1 MIGRIDELVQ
11 RLFAFFVLPVVNVTI
26 VSLLL
31 HWCLANEYS
40 VSSLFAKLDIGGVTQ
55 YFANLL
61 AAIFS
66 GNFDTLK
73 EMAGRYSNQIATV
86 SNVVALVIFLTLV
99 IVMFL
104 LDRAIYYV
112 NWFVPLDYEFDLAAY
127 GALQCGDTRLRRL
140 YALLGQPFDFAT
152 AAGVVRSFLGEHS
165 VDAYRIVRRNALARS
180 QSIARAGFD
189 YAKSY
194 VCLLVLALVFSF
206 FTPVLKTASIA
217 VCLAVAAAIALAY
230 LIWYSNAYRELL
242 EFDIDGF
249 VWLRTYDQKDDR
261 FVKAP
266 EDGFDPCSGLLHP
279 ASGRLLDIVYLKHH
293 PAGVLYEIYELGRGL
308 VSRLAVRPSGKN

>member
-73 EMAGRYSNQIATV
+73 DLAGRYSNQIATV
-86 SNVVALVIFLTLV
+86 SNVVALVIFLTVV

-112 NWFVPLDYEFDLAAY
+112 NWFVPLDYDFDLAAY
-127 GALQCGDTRLRRL
+127 GAQQCGDARMRRL
-140 YALLGQPFDFAT
+140 YSLLGQPFDFAT

-165 VDAYRIVRRNALARS
+165 VDAYRIARRNALARS
-180 QSIARAGFD
+180 QSIARTGFD

-194 VCLLVLALVFSF
+194 VCLLVLALLFAV
-206 FTPVLKTASIA
+206 FTPVLKVSSIA
-217 VCLAVAAAIALAY
+217 LCLATGSAIALAY
-230 LIWYSNAYRELL
+230 LVWYSNAYRELL
-242 EFDIDGF
+242 EFDIDSF
-249 VWLRTYDQKDDR
+249 IWLRTYDQKEDR
-261 FVKAP
+261 FVTAP
-266 EDGFDPCSGLLHP
+266 ADGPDLCSGLVQP
-279 ASGRLLDIVYLKHH
+279 ASGRLIDMVYLKHH
-293 PAGVLYEIYELGRGL
+293 PAGVLYEIYGLGRSL
-308 VSRLAVRPSGKN
+308 ISRLANRLSRQN